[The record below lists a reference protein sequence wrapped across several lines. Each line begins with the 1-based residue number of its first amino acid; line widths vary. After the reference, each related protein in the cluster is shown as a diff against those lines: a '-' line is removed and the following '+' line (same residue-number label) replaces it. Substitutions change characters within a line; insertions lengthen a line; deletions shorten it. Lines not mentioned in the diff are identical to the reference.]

1 MRDAQNPVF
10 PERRFKTVR
19 PFGIQN
25 PTPGGFMDSTSG
37 SLKGHFLISMPAL
50 LDPNFNQTVTLM
62 CEHNEE
68 GALGIVVNR
77 IHPQLTCEA
86 IFEELE
92 MECEPA
98 AAALPV
104 HVGGPVHIGQVFLI
118 HGAPFD
124 WEASLQITPTI
135 AMSNSRDIVAAVARG
150 EGPRSLLFS
159 LGCAGWG
166 PGQLE
171 NELRENA
178 WLTTPALEQIVF
190 EWPVENRWQEAVK
203 RMGIDP
209 ALLSDTAGT
218 A

>member
-1 MRDAQNPVF
+1 
-10 PERRFKTVR
+10 
-19 PFGIQN
+19 
-25 PTPGGFMDSTSG
+25 MDSTSG

-50 LDPNFNQTVTLM
+50 LDPNFHETVTLI
-62 CEHNEE
+62 CEHNDE
-68 GALGIVVNR
+68 GALGLVINR
-77 IHPQLTCEA
+77 VHPDLTCEA

-92 MECEPA
+92 LEYEAA

-104 HVGGPVHIGQVFLI
+104 YIGGPVHIGQVFLI
-118 HGAPFD
+118 HGPPFQ

-135 AMSNSRDIVAAVARG
+135 AMSNSRDVVEAVARG
-150 EGPRSLLFS
+150 QGPHSLIFS

-171 NELRENA
+171 SELRENA
-178 WLTTPALEQIVF
+178 WLTTPSLDQIVF
-190 EWPVENRWQEAVK
+190 DWPVENRWHEAVK

-209 ALLSDTAGT
+209 ALLSDAAGT